1 MEEDVTKSWKIRI
14 KQNECLTIVHSFST
28 TSLPSDSFMYLD
40 VSITLKAMNSKQF
53 NIEVIPCKIKFVEI
67 DGKQT

>member
-1 MEEDVTKSWKIRI
+1 
-14 KQNECLTIVHSFST
+14 
-28 TSLPSDSFMYLD
+28 MYLD

-53 NIEVIPCKIKFVEI
+53 NIEVIPCNIKFVEI